1 MDIMSILG
9 WLLGFGLVAFGIV
22 YDVTAGAA
30 IWENLI
36 RFYDLPSIFI
46 TIGGTFCA
54 LMISYPLSN
63 FAKIFKHLRI
73 VLRPPKYDPQA
84 FINEIVEYAKEARMK
99 GLLSLEDKLNTS
111 DTDPFLKDSLMLVV
125 DSVEPEKVK
134 ELLEAEI
141 DYLDDRHGQDISF
154 YERGAAFGPAFGMIG
169 TLIGL
174 INMLQEMDDPAAIG
188 PAMSV
193 ALVTT
198 FYGSMLANLFF
209 LPMASKLKVRHEEEI
224 LCKMIVCEGV
234 QAIQAGENPRFIGEK
249 LTRLLPRYKQS
260 KVDSTGESETTT
272 EEKSARK
279 SKKAKK

>member
-9 WLLGFGLVAFGIV
+9 WILGFGLVAYGIV
-22 YDVTAGAA
+22 FDVTTGTAL
-30 IWENLI
+30 WENMS
-36 RFYDLPSIFI
+36 RFYDLSSILI

-54 LMISYPLSN
+54 LMISYPLST
-63 FAKIFKHLRI
+63 FTKIFKHLRV
-73 VLRPPKYDPQA
+73 VLLPPKYDPQA
-84 FINEIVEYAKEARMK
+84 YINEIVEYAKEARMK

-141 DYLDDRHGQDISF
+141 DYLDDRHNQDISF

-174 INMLQEMDDPAAIG
+174 INMLQEMDDPNAIG

-209 LPMASKLKVRHEEEI
+209 TPMASKLKARHEEEI
-224 LCKMIVCEGV
+224 LCKMIICEGV

-249 LTRLLPRYKQS
+249 LTRLLPRYMQNQAS
-260 KVDSTGESETTT
+260 SSEAEPAP
-272 EEKSARK
+272 EEKPARK
-279 SKKAKK
+279 SKRAR